1 MIRRILP
8 GVAGL
13 AALMT
18 VTANAGG
25 WGVITVKHLPDF
37 VEVGRPLPLA
47 FTVMPHGKMRAPG
60 LTGTV
65 EAVSGT
71 RRVSTAF
78 SESKQS
84 GLYQSSIA
92 LPAAGDWVVTINAG
106 YRLTLLPIKAVEPG
120 AGPANALTTA
130 ERGQRLFVA
139 KGCVTCHQNNL
150 ATANMSVNVGPV
162 LVPHKYQP
170 EFRREDAGG
179 SGGEHSPAAGIP
191 GENAESRSGS
201 AGDRVAR
208 GLHRLGRAHRRDPMR
223 WVNAGKLPTV

>member
-1 MIRRILP
+1 MIRRMLP
-8 GVAGL
+8 GVIGL

-71 RRVSTAF
+71 QRVSVAF
-78 SESKQS
+78 SEGKER
-84 GLYQSSIA
+84 GLYQASLA
-92 LPAAGDWVVTINAG
+92 LPRAGDWVVTINAG

-139 KGCVTCHQNNL
+139 KGCVTCHQNGL
-150 ATANMSVNVGPV
+150 ATANMAVNVGPA
-162 LVPHKYQP
+162 LVPHKYQA
-170 EFRREDAGG
+170 EFLARMLAD
-179 SGGEHSPAAGIP
+179 PAANIP
-191 GENAESRSGS
+191 PRPESPVRMPDLGLEQQEITSL
-201 AGDRVAR
+201 VAFI
-208 GLHRLGRAHRRDPMR
+208 
-223 WVNAGKLPTV
+223 NAGVRTAAIR